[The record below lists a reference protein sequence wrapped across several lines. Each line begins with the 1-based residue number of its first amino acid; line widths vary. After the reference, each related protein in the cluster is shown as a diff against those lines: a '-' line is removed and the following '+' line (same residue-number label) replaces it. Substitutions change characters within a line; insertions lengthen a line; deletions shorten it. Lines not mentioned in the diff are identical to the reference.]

1 MELEK
6 IRNLGDNELAVEAN
20 KAAEQLFR
28 LRFQLTLGQTDAI
41 KKVRLLRKDIARFK
55 TIVRERE
62 LGLHG
67 AEHKADVV
75 AAEKTEKRAAIELI
89 NGDFAAARLRVL
101 LPACADLA
109 EQLKTLPWANEAREQ
124 EHQGYAND
132 MVDSLLYGWR
142 AHRAYLNEAPE
153 QPKAR
158 PTPDSDEWIAR
169 EEAEFARR
177 SSRSSDD
184 EWYDA

>member
-75 AAEKTEKRAAIELI
+75 AAEKTERKVKVPAKK
-89 NGDFAAARLRVL
+89 AAAKKA
-101 LPACADLA
+101 PAKKATKKA
-109 EQLKTLPWANEAREQ
+109 TAKSGTKKEAR
-124 EHQGYAND
+124 
-132 MVDSLLYGWR
+132 
-142 AHRAYLNEAPE
+142 
-153 QPKAR
+153 
-158 PTPDSDEWIAR
+158 
-169 EEAEFARR
+169 
-177 SSRSSDD
+177 
-184 EWYDA
+184 

>member
-67 AEHKADVV
+67 AEHKADVIV
-75 AAEKTEKRAAIELI
+75 EQKAAKPAAKKAAKKAPAKKTVKK
-89 NGDFAAARLRVL
+89 AAAKSGTR
-101 LPACADLA
+101 
-109 EQLKTLPWANEAREQ
+109 KEAR
-124 EHQGYAND
+124 
-132 MVDSLLYGWR
+132 
-142 AHRAYLNEAPE
+142 
-153 QPKAR
+153 
-158 PTPDSDEWIAR
+158 
-169 EEAEFARR
+169 
-177 SSRSSDD
+177 
-184 EWYDA
+184 

>member
-55 TIVRERE
+55 TIARERE

-75 AAEKTEKRAAIELI
+75 AAEKTEKKTSHVSKARRGAPTAAKKAPA
-89 NGDFAAARLRVL
+89 NKAAKKAT
-101 LPACADLA
+101 AKSGT
-109 EQLKTLPWANEAREQ
+109 EKEAR
-124 EHQGYAND
+124 
-132 MVDSLLYGWR
+132 
-142 AHRAYLNEAPE
+142 
-153 QPKAR
+153 
-158 PTPDSDEWIAR
+158 
-169 EEAEFARR
+169 
-177 SSRSSDD
+177 
-184 EWYDA
+184 

>member
-55 TIVRERE
+55 TIARERE
-62 LGLHG
+62 LGVHG

-75 AAEKTEKRAAIELI
+75 AAEKPEKDPHVSKARRGAPAKKAAAKKAPAKKAAKKATAKSGTEK
-89 NGDFAAARLRVL
+89 
-101 LPACADLA
+101 
-109 EQLKTLPWANEAREQ
+109 EAR
-124 EHQGYAND
+124 
-132 MVDSLLYGWR
+132 
-142 AHRAYLNEAPE
+142 
-153 QPKAR
+153 
-158 PTPDSDEWIAR
+158 
-169 EEAEFARR
+169 
-177 SSRSSDD
+177 
-184 EWYDA
+184 